1 MYHRVL
7 TAPMAATVMF
17 QYQGP
22 SPCDPSSKGG
32 QRCIMKL
39 LIPIWY
45 MYVNHHIY
53 IQWPFANG
61 DSICTYSSCLK
72 FLSSIYL
79 QMGICIWGFAHGDL
93 HMEIC
98 TPKICICGSPC
109 EKLPEKAYFGPFMF
123 AYGVCLHMVIS
134 IWNHFLYSLTPMGA
148 DMRPFFHRAS
158 FSLLITFPNFVRWQ
172 YLLARNLALLSSS
185 NRSVSDLHKAHCTNE
200 LSRGIVVRL
209 KFSQTISNQN
219 ML

>member
-32 QRCIMKL
+32 QRCIMNM

-45 MYVNHHIY
+45 IYVNHHIC

-79 QMGICIWGFAHGDL
+79 HMGICYGDL
-93 HMEIC
+93 HTRNLHTGIPTC
-98 TPKICICGSPC
+98 KTAWKSIFQS
-109 EKLPEKAYFGPFMF
+109 
-123 AYGVCLHMVIS
+123 VCLLWWLTYPERFVWLLHLHHIPHLLFVGVS
-134 IWNHFLYSLTPMGA
+134 IKIVTLVEKK
-148 DMRPFFHRAS
+148 
-158 FSLLITFPNFVRWQ
+158 ITT
-172 YLLARNLALLSSS
+172 
-185 NRSVSDLHKAHCTNE
+185 CE
-200 LSRGIVVRL
+200 I
-209 KFSQTISNQN
+209 
-219 ML
+219 